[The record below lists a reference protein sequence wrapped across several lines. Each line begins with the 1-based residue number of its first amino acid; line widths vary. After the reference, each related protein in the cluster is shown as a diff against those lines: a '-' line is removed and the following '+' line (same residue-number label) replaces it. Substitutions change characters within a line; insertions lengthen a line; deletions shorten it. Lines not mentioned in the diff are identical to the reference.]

1 MKHPSRYE
9 WYETILE
16 LLLENT
22 PNVWW
27 PPEFAFPG
35 LKIIT
40 NISGIQVIRELINQR
55 KTLRTH
61 FRKGKDGVLLARP
74 RFECC
79 WILCTDLLLLYFPFQ
94 DGSTYWKTIRNPKKL
109 HGRATVQMPQQ
120 SMMHLGVTLDDSWI
134 IGVFFFRENPL
145 ETKRSILWF
154 WWLEDPPRSHD
165 KESRVAFPL
174 ESPWLGEFSLS
185 TYVDIIQ
192 YNPMTYDFYTQCTCG
207 QDGSNILDSV
217 AELYKMQIDPMFL
230 NILCSSFAEGCK
242 NKAPTK
248 KKNLVLPSG
257 GQTWQPWWLLPNDG
271 SWLMDLR
278 TIQAPKQPC
287 RPWSDTRSDAENQLA
302 FNAGNILAPD
312 ASLLTSTT
320 CTTSTTRTKSTAVS
334 TSTSQKH

>member
-1 MKHPSRYE
+1 M
-9 WYETILE
+9 
-16 LLLENT
+16 
-22 PNVWW
+22 
-27 PPEFAFPG
+27 
-35 LKIIT
+35 
-40 NISGIQVIRELINQR
+40 
-55 KTLRTH
+55 
-61 FRKGKDGVLLARP
+61 
-74 RFECC
+74 
-79 WILCTDLLLLYFPFQ
+79 
-94 DGSTYWKTIRNPKKL
+94 
-109 HGRATVQMPQQ
+109 
-120 SMMHLGVTLDDSWI
+120 
-134 IGVFFFRENPL
+134 
-145 ETKRSILWF
+145 
-154 WWLEDPPRSHD
+154 
-165 KESRVAFPL
+165 AFPL

-248 KKNLVLPSG
+248 KKIWSYLRV
-257 GQTWQPWWLLPNDG
+257 DKRG
-271 SWLMDLR
+271 SHGDFCQMTGHDSWISEQSKHRNNRAAHGR
-278 TIQAPKQPC
+278 TLAP
-287 RPWSDTRSDAENQLA
+287 DAENQLA